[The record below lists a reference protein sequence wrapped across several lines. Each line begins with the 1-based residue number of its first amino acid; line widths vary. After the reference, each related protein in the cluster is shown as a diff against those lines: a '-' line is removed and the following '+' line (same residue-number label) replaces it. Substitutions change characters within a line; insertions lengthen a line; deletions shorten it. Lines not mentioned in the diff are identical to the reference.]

1 MEPDPDGDI
10 WYDTTT
16 TELPVEIWYRILGF
30 LMPTQFT
37 QLGIHIRGRVKNKKK
52 FRHSMCFDMT
62 HPSPGTSLYPLYLSS
77 IRDTG
82 SFSKTCKHARLMSN
96 KFFYK
101 RLHLCFDDVEV
112 FKRFADSQA
121 RVVVSDELVRRFRG
135 IDLVFCDVK
144 DSTIKTVRSI
154 KSLPQTECLRV
165 YLLRHSK
172 RLFDEEAIEN
182 AITALPI
189 TNIEVD
195 IQGGDET
202 SIGHGHVDPALQFE
216 QDVSTVWY
224 RPLHGRMNEYDPRT
238 ICSVEKKLNKLRSQ
252 IETRK
257 VQKMPHSWPHYSCV
271 DE

>member
-1 MEPDPDGDI
+1 
-10 WYDTTT
+10 
-16 TELPVEIWYRILGF
+16 
-30 LMPTQFT
+30 
-37 QLGIHIRGRVKNKKK
+37 
-52 FRHSMCFDMT
+52 MT
-62 HPSPGTSLYPLYLSS
+62 HPSPATSLYPLYLSS

-96 KFFYK
+96 KFFYE
-101 RLHLCFDDVEV
+101 RLHLCFDDVKV

-121 RVVVSDELVRRFRG
+121 RDVSAELVRRFRG

-144 DSTIKTVRSI
+144 NSTIKTLWSI
-154 KSLPQTECLRV
+154 ESSPQTESLRV
-165 YLLRHSK
+165 YLLRHSE

-182 AITALPI
+182 AIKALPI

-202 SIGHGHVDPALQFE
+202 SIGHADPALQFE
-216 QDVSTVWY
+216 ADVFTVWHA
-224 RPLHGRMNEYDPRT
+224 PLYGRMNEYDSRT
-238 ICSVEKKLNKLRSQ
+238 IRGVEMELDKLRSQ

-257 VQKMPHSWPHYSCV
+257 GKKMPHSWPHYNCV

>member
-10 WYDTTT
+10 WYDVPP
-16 TELPVEIWYRILGF
+16 TELPDEIWYRILGF

-37 QLGIHIRGRVKNKKK
+37 QLGIHIRGRVENETK
-52 FRHSMCFDMT
+52 FRNSVCFDMT
-62 HPSPGTSLYPLYLSS
+62 HPTPATSLYPLYLSS
-77 IRDTG
+77 IRDIG

-96 KFFYK
+96 EIFYK
-101 RLHLCFDDVEV
+101 RLHLCFDDVKV

-121 RVVVSDELVRRFRG
+121 RVVVRNELVRRFRG
-135 IDLVFCDVK
+135 IDLVFRDVNN
-144 DSTIKTVRSI
+144 STIKTLWSI
-154 KSLPQTECLRV
+154 GPLPKTEYLRV
-165 YLLRHSK
+165 YLLRQRE
-172 RLFDEEAIEN
+172 RLSNEEAIEN
-182 AITALPI
+182 AIKALDI

-216 QDVSTVWY
+216 KDVFTVWHA
-224 RPLHGRMNEYDPRT
+224 PLYGRMNEYDSRT
-238 ICSVEKKLNKLRSQ
+238 IRGVEMELDKLRSQ
-252 IETRK
+252 IETRQ